1 MRVNPEMKIIFND
14 HQGFYAE
21 IISIS
26 FLNYT
31 YTQVQLN
38 GLEIETAPD
47 KSLTISKQEVFT

>member
-1 MRVNPEMKIIFND
+1 MKIIFND

-47 KSLTISKQEVFT
+47 KSLTIAKQEVFT